1 MRELKRI
8 TEAEMRE
15 LLRDAYSRDPGTS
28 PLGQLAR
35 NLSDS
40 ASPTDDHNDF
50 PVHPLCLTLGLI
62 LLSVICV
69 FLYFS
74 FVAR

>member
-1 MRELKRI
+1 MREVKRI

-15 LLRDAYSRDPGTS
+15 LLRDAYSRDPGAS

-35 NLSDS
+35 NLCDAARSN
-40 ASPTDDHNDF
+40 DDRTFHI
-50 PVHPLCLTLGLI
+50 HPLCLTLGLI
-62 LLSVICV
+62 LLSLICV

>member
-15 LLRDAYSRDPGTS
+15 LLRDTYSRGADAS
-28 PLGQLAR
+28 LLGQLAC
-35 NLSDS
+35 NLCDS
-40 ASPTDDHNDF
+40 ASPTDDHSGF
-50 PVHPLCLTLGLI
+50 PIHPLCLTLGLI
-62 LLSVICV
+62 LLFIVCV

>member
-8 TEAEMRE
+8 TETEMRE
-15 LLRDAYSRDPGTS
+15 LLRDAYSRDPDAS
-28 PLGQLAR
+28 PLVQLAR
-35 NLSDS
+35 NLCDS
-40 ASPTDDHNDF
+40 ASPTDDHSGF
-50 PVHPLCLTLGLI
+50 PIHPLCLTLGLL
-62 LLSVICV
+62 LLSIICV